1 MPKRLLYQPRRVN
14 PAARRVLQQRPF
26 NRYFERENLEAAE
39 RVLVA
44 AGYRLHRVRPA
55 GGRRPMC
62 CGRTYLAS
70 GQTDAARAE
79 ARRTLDALRPF
90 VERGAR
96 VVGLEPSC
104 IMSFRDEMTVLLPAA
119 DTEFIQGKALMF
131 EEVLAAD
138 LKEGRIGLPLDD
150 QGGKIAHLHGHC
162 HQKAFAAMGPV
173 ETVLRSVPGL
183 ELKVIESS
191 CCGMSGAFG
200 YAAEHIELSRKMA
213 ELSLLPAVRQAQ
225 AGDLIVA
232 DGTSCRHQIHDGAG
246 REAVHVARVLDQAL
260 HKS

>member
-1 MPKRLLYQPRRVN
+1 MSIH
-14 PAARRVLQQRPF
+14 AAISYLTLRG
-26 NRYFERENLEAAE
+26 EAAE
-39 RVLVA
+39 RVLIA
-44 AGYRLHRVRPA
+44 AGYPFAPDPARWRQSPNVLRPD
-55 GGRRPMC
+55 
-62 CGRTYLAS
+62 YLAS
-70 GQTDAARAE
+70 GQTESARAE
-79 ARRTLDALRPF
+79 AKRSLDALRPF

-104 IMSFRDEMTVLLPAA
+104 IISFRDEMTVLPPAA
-119 DTEFIQGKALMF
+119 DTEFTQGNTLIF
-131 EEVLAAD
+131 NEFLAAN
-138 LKEGRIGLPLDD
+138 LKEGKVHLPLAD

-191 CCGMSGAFG
+191 CCGMSGTFG
-200 YAAEHIELSRKMA
+200 YAAENIEVSRKMA
-213 ELSLLPAVRQAQ
+213 ELSLLPAVRKAQ
-225 AGDLIVA
+225 ADDLIVA

-246 REAVHVARVLDQAL
+246 REDVHVARVLDQAL